1 MGAEQSSEIIIKKLR
16 RGGETLKIPVL
27 TKSEETLMMFL
38 WNRGKPL
45 SVQEMIDSWGGYER
59 TWKDNH
65 MRVIVRALV
74 EKGALE
80 VAELDYH
87 NSRASRRL
95 RPTFSK
101 KEYYAQVMKR
111 GGLTAS
117 EMVEA
122 EAVALAQK
130 GDKEGMSALIRDL
143 KGIIEEYAMRDDTE

>member
-1 MGAEQSSEIIIKKLR
+1 M
-16 RGGETLKIPVL
+16 KIPAL

-38 WNRGKPL
+38 WNQGKPL
-45 SVQEMIDSWGGYER
+45 SVQEMIDSWEGDER

-74 EKGALE
+74 EKGVLE

-101 KEYYAQVMKR
+101 KEYYAQVVKH
-111 GGLTAS
+111 GGLSVS

-122 EAVALAQK
+122 EAVAMAKK
-130 GDKEGMSALIRDL
+130 GDKEGMSALLSDL
-143 KGIIEEYAMRDDTE
+143 KEIIEEYDMREDDSE